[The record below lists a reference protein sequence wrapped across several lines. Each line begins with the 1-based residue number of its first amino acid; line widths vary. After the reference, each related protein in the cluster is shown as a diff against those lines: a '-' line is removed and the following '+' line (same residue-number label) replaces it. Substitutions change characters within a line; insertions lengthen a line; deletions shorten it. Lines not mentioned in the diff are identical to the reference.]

1 MYSNKENV
9 NILTALLAAYGV
21 HHAVVCPGSRNAPI
35 AHNLNE
41 CPSIECH
48 PVTDERSAGFCAI
61 GISLAEGVEPVAV
74 CVTSGSALLNLAPA
88 VAEAF
93 YRHIPLIVI
102 SADRPAQWIGQL
114 DGQTLPQP
122 GAFGTMVRKCVTLPE
137 PHNEEERWMC
147 NRLAAETLYLS
158 TCGTGAPVQ
167 INVPI
172 TEPLFTFD
180 RERLPAERTIVRCM
194 RDNRTD
200 MCDTLPDAWFTARRP
215 MVVIGQMPCGAIDSH
230 TLRALSRSFVTMC
243 EPLGADAVHF
253 DEVIKAKGSDEN
265 YMPDYILYIGD
276 TIVSKAARRF
286 LRNSGAPS
294 CLLTA
299 DASTVTDPLMH
310 LTHIAQYDSTDVL
323 KHLPEMLVTDNG
335 RNNKT
340 RTAGYAADIT
350 TERAR
355 FLQLWN
361 NALDAAR
368 RHADEYEPAY
378 SSMAAVKY
386 FEQQLADM
394 EYDWHVHY
402 ANSSAVRLANI
413 FATHHIECNRG
424 VNGIEGSLSTAAGH
438 SMATADM
445 VFCIIGDLSFFYD
458 QNALWN
464 TSLKGNLR
472 IILLNN
478 SGGSIF
484 RGLPGLN
491 DSAAADRLV
500 AACHTTN
507 AEGICTQ
514 NDIGYM
520 AARNMEEMRIGI
532 VTLLTRQ
539 SERPM
544 LLEVMTDAISDNEVL
559 ADYFRSF
566 AL

>member
-9 NILTALLAAYGV
+9 NILTALLASYGV
-21 HHAVVCPGSRNAPI
+21 RHAVVCPGSRNAPI
-35 AHNLNE
+35 VHNLNE
-41 CPSIECH
+41 CPAIECY

-61 GISLAEGVEPVAV
+61 GISLAIGMKPVAV

-102 SADRPAQWIGQL
+102 SADRPAQWIGQF

-137 PHNEEERWMC
+137 PHNDEEHWMC
-147 NRLAAETLYLS
+147 NRLVCEALYLS
-158 TCGTGAPVQ
+158 TCRTGAPVQ

-180 RERLPAERTIVRCM
+180 CKCLPTERTVVRCT
-194 RDNRTD
+194 RCNGTD

-215 MVVIGQMPCGAIDSH
+215 MVVIGQMPYGAIDSH
-230 TLRALSRSFVTMC
+230 TLRALSRSFVTLC

-253 DEVIKAKGSDEN
+253 DEVIRSIGNDAN

-276 TIVSKAARRF
+276 TVVSKATRRF
-286 LRNSGAPS
+286 LRRSGAPS
-294 CLLTA
+294 CLLTP
-299 DASTVTDPLMH
+299 DASAMTDPLMH
-310 LTHIAQYDSTDVL
+310 LTHIAQYDSPDAL
-323 KHLPEMLVTDNG
+323 KRLPELLKRTDKHTDTVPSTD
-335 RNNKT
+335 KT
-340 RTAGYAADIT
+340 ADIDV
-350 TERAR
+350 ERTR
-355 FLQLWN
+355 FLLMWN
-361 NALDAAR
+361 KRLDTAQ
-368 RHADEYEPAY
+368 RHSEEYEPAY
-378 SSMAAVKY
+378 SSMAVVKY

-402 ANSSAVRLANI
+402 ANSSAIRLANI
-413 FATHHIECNRG
+413 FATHHVECNRG

-484 RGLPGLN
+484 RGLPGLSE
-491 DSAAADRLV
+491 SAAADKLV

-520 AARNMEEMRIGI
+520 AAHNMEEMQLGI
-532 VTLLTRQ
+532 VTLLTRH

-544 LLEVMTDAISDNEVL
+544 LLEVTTDAATDNRVMG
-559 ADYFRSF
+559 DYFKS
-566 AL
+566 LKL

>member
-21 HHAVVCPGSRNAPI
+21 RHAVVCPGSRNAPI
-35 AHNLNE
+35 VHNLNE
-41 CPSIECH
+41 CPDIDCH

-61 GISLAEGVEPVAV
+61 GMSLATGMKPVAV
-74 CVTSGSALLNLAPA
+74 CVTSGSAVLNLAPA

-137 PHNEEERWMC
+137 PQNDEERWMC
-147 NRLAAETLYLS
+147 NRLVCEALYLS
-158 TCGTGAPVQ
+158 TCRTGAPVH

-180 RERLPAERTIVRCM
+180 NERLPDERIVTRCR
-194 RDNRTD
+194 RDSRTTS
-200 MCDTLPDAWFTARRP
+200 CDALSEAWFTARRP
-215 MVVIGQMPCGAIDSH
+215 MVVIGQMPCGTIDSG
-230 TLRALSRSFVTMC
+230 TLYTLSRSFVTLC
-243 EPLGADAVHF
+243 EPLGSDAVHF
-253 DEVIKAKGSDEN
+253 DEVIRIKSSDEN

-276 TIVSKAARRF
+276 TVVSKAARRF
-286 LRNSGAPS
+286 LRYSGAPS

-299 DASTVTDPLMH
+299 DDSVITDPLMR
-310 LTHIAQYDSTDVL
+310 LTHIARYDSPDVL
-323 KHLPEMLVTDNG
+323 KRLPELLGADN
-335 RNNKT
+335 RHNRESLSADN
-340 RTAGYAADIT
+340 AADIA

-361 NALDAAR
+361 NALDAAS
-368 RHADEYEPAY
+368 RHAEDYEPEY

-402 ANSSAVRLANI
+402 ANSSAIRLANI
-413 FATHHIECNRG
+413 FATHHVECNRG

-445 VFCIIGDLSFFYD
+445 VFCVIGDLSFFYD

-478 SGGSIF
+478 GGGSIF
-484 RGLPGLN
+484 RGLPGLSE
-491 DSAAADRLV
+491 SAAADSLV
-500 AACHTTN
+500 AACHTTK
-507 AEGICTQ
+507 AQGICTQ

-520 AARNMEEMRIGI
+520 AAHNMDEMQLGI

-539 SERPM
+539 AERPM
-544 LLEVMTDAISDNEVL
+544 LLEVMTDSTKDNDVM
-559 ADYFRSF
+559 ADYFKSF
-566 AL
+566 RP